1 MKNVSLILNVILL
14 LAVAVLFYL
23 HFSGKNT
30 TVPTKKIASSQKQEV
45 VNGESGDFKIAYF
58 EMDSVNNNF
67 ILIRDVK
74 SELSKEEEKINTEL
88 TRLQKS
94 YNDRITHY
102 QGQANNMSQ
111 VESEKAN
118 RDILQLQDKIRST
131 KQNMEQRYQDLY
143 MRKMQDVK
151 SKVEDYLKEYN
162 RDKGYSYIL
171 AYEPGF
177 IFYRDSALNITS
189 DLISGL
195 NAKYKKK

>member
-14 LAVAVLFYL
+14 LAVAILFYL

-30 TVPTKKIASSQKQEV
+30 TGPAKIASSQKQAV
-45 VNGESGDFKIAYF
+45 SNGGSDDFKIAYF

-67 ILIRDVK
+67 VLIKDVK

-189 DLISGL
+189 DLINGL

>member
-14 LAVAVLFYL
+14 VAVAVLFYL
-23 HFSGKNT
+23 HFSGTKT
-30 TVPTKKIASSQKQEV
+30 TAQPKIASSTNHTATAGK
-45 VNGESGDFKIAYF
+45 GDFKIAYF

-67 ILIRDVK
+67 VLIKDVK
-74 SELSKEEEKINTEL
+74 SELSKEEEKINSEL

-102 QGQANNMSQ
+102 QGQANSMSQ
-111 VESEKAN
+111 VESENAN
-118 RDILQLQDKIRST
+118 RDILQLQDKIRTT
-131 KQNMEQRYQDLY
+131 KQTMESRYQDLY

-151 SKVEDYLKEYN
+151 LKVEDYLKEYN
-162 RDKGYSYIL
+162 SNKGYSYIL

-189 DLISGL
+189 DLINGL

>member
-14 LAVAVLFYL
+14 VAVAVLFYL
-23 HFSGKNT
+23 HFAGKNT
-30 TVPTKKIASSQKQEV
+30 TTSQPKIASSTNQAATAGK
-45 VNGESGDFKIAYF
+45 GDFKIAYF

-67 ILIRDVK
+67 VLIKDVK
-74 SELSKEEEKINTEL
+74 SELSKEEEKINSEL

-111 VESEKAN
+111 VESENAN
-118 RDILQLQDKIRST
+118 RDILQLQDKIRTT
-131 KQNMEQRYQDLY
+131 KQTMESRYQDLY

-151 SKVEDYLKEYN
+151 LKVEDYLKEYN
-162 RDKGYSYIL
+162 SNKGYSYIL

-189 DLISGL
+189 DLINGL

>member
-14 LAVAVLFYL
+14 LAVAILFYL

-30 TVPTKKIASSQKQEV
+30 TGPTKIASQKQAV
-45 VNGESGDFKIAYF
+45 ANGESDDFKIAYF

-67 ILIRDVK
+67 VLIKDVK

-102 QGQANNMSQ
+102 QGQANSMSQ

-189 DLISGL
+189 DLINGL
-195 NAKYKKK
+195 NTKYKKK

>member
-14 LAVAVLFYL
+14 LAVAILFYL
-23 HFSGKNT
+23 HFSGKKT
-30 TVPTKKIASSQKQEV
+30 TGPTKIASQKQAV
-45 VNGESGDFKIAYF
+45 ANGESNDFKIAYF

-67 ILIRDVK
+67 VLIKDVK

-102 QGQANNMSQ
+102 QGQANSMSQ

-189 DLISGL
+189 DLINGL
-195 NAKYKKK
+195 NTKYKKK

>member
-30 TVPTKKIASSQKQEV
+30 TVPTKIASSQKQAV
-45 VNGESGDFKIAYF
+45 TNGQGGDFKIAYF

-67 ILIRDVK
+67 VLIKDVK
-74 SELSKEEEKINTEL
+74 SELSREEEKINTEL

>member
-1 MKNVSLILNVILL
+1 MKNVSLILNVLL
-14 LAVAVLFYL
+14 LVAVAVLFYL
-23 HFSGKNT
+23 HFSSKNT
-30 TVPTKKIASSQKQEV
+30 TAQPKIASSSNQAATVGNRE
-45 VNGESGDFKIAYF
+45 FKIAYF

-67 ILIRDVK
+67 VLIRDVK
-74 SELSKEEEKINTEL
+74 SQLSKEEEKINSEL

-111 VESEKAN
+111 VESENAN
-118 RDILQLQDKIRST
+118 RDILQLQDKIRTT
-131 KQNMEQRYQDLY
+131 KQTMESRYQDLY

-151 SKVEDYLKEYN
+151 LKVEDYLKEYN
-162 RDKGYSYIL
+162 SNKGYSYIL

-189 DLISGL
+189 DLINGL